1 MSEGVKAG
9 IYRHYKGALYKVMA
23 CARHSETE
31 EWLVCYQALYGD
43 YGYWVRPLE
52 MFVETVEVDGKVQS
66 RFELLQ
72 ADDA

>member
-1 MSEGVKAG
+1 
-9 IYRHYKGALYKVMA
+9 MA